1 MTEAEVTRLNTTL
14 RASAP
19 SPPLRARKPLLRY
32 GIVVNGRQRSIVNEL
47 GNARVDLYNLSFL
60 FCKRVSR
67 KITKIRDH
75 KIGNVFPKL
84 AIRETLQTS
93 ETLWKSTIIT
103 RHSSKVSKMLS
114 KNRIE
119 DRSWVWIKG
128 RGTSVE
134 RITVLTLK
142 RHLHLGDP
150 RSGRWISEDEV
161 RRRLCNSNPADSPTR
176 QRLDKCRWEKIGG
189 DSRPRD
195 GQDNGM
201 FRVGL
206 PVHSDAR
213 DTAR

>member
-47 GNARVDLYNLSFL
+47 GNARVDLCNLSFL

-93 ETLWKSTIIT
+93 ENLCG
-103 RHSSKVSKMLS
+103 
-114 KNRIE
+114 NRRSRNDIALE
-119 DRSWVWIKG
+119 DALEESNRRSIVG
-128 RGTSVE
+128 VDQGEGHECR
-134 RITVLTLK
+134 
-142 RHLHLGDP
+142 
-150 RSGRWISEDEV
+150 EDHGF
-161 RRRLCNSNPADSPTR
+161 NP
-176 QRLDKCRWEKIGG
+176 
-189 DSRPRD
+189 
-195 GQDNGM
+195 
-201 FRVGL
+201 
-206 PVHSDAR
+206 
-213 DTAR
+213 